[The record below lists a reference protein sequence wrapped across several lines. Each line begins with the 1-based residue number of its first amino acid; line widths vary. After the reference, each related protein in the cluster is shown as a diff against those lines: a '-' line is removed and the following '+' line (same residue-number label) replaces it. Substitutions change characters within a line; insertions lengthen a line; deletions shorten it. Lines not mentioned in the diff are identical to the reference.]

1 MNKKIHFIGIAGV
14 AIAPI
19 AKMLKDMGWI
29 VTGSDEEVFDPILTY
44 LKTNDIAW
52 QEGFDASRVQDV
64 DMVLIGG
71 GAVLKHSN
79 NVELEE
85 AKRLNKK
92 IVTFAQILEEILVKE
107 ESIVVTGTYGKTT
120 TSGLLAYLLD
130 RLNLNP
136 SFMTGGQP
144 IHFASG
150 TRNTNSKYSV
160 LEGDEFAAAFGYDNE
175 PKFIY
180 YKPKYSLI
188 TASQWD
194 HLNLYPTE
202 QSFID
207 AFKKLLDKTVTNS
220 GIALLCSTGKNID
233 ILFNEYKDKLPIYT
247 YSIYDTQF
255 KGFSHY
261 SVSNIKNI
269 DMVYTSFKVL
279 RDNKEVGE
287 FKTQLIGNHNIEND
301 LGAIAMCDI
310 LQFDLVA
317 VSQAMSEYKGVRRR
331 QEIRGINSKGSIV
344 MDDLAHSAVKAQS
357 TLEALR
363 SRYKQEKIVVI
374 FDPHASSLSDR
385 KSLEWYAG
393 AFDKADKVYVPRVT
407 VKKRTN
413 KDDRVYGI
421 DIVNTIKTTQPNVE
435 YAPKDEILINNL
447 KNDSTS
453 NTVIVFMSSGGWR
466 NIIDEI
472 LK

>member
-150 TRNTNSKYSV
+150 TRNTNSK
-160 LEGDEFAAAFGYDNE
+160 
-175 PKFIY
+175 
-180 YKPKYSLI
+180 
-188 TASQWD
+188 
-194 HLNLYPTE
+194 
-202 QSFID
+202 
-207 AFKKLLDKTVTNS
+207 
-220 GIALLCSTGKNID
+220 
-233 ILFNEYKDKLPIYT
+233 
-247 YSIYDTQF
+247 
-255 KGFSHY
+255 
-261 SVSNIKNI
+261 
-269 DMVYTSFKVL
+269 
-279 RDNKEVGE
+279 
-287 FKTQLIGNHNIEND
+287 
-301 LGAIAMCDI
+301 
-310 LQFDLVA
+310 
-317 VSQAMSEYKGVRRR
+317 
-331 QEIRGINSKGSIV
+331 
-344 MDDLAHSAVKAQS
+344 
-357 TLEALR
+357 
-363 SRYKQEKIVVI
+363 
-374 FDPHASSLSDR
+374 
-385 KSLEWYAG
+385 
-393 AFDKADKVYVPRVT
+393 
-407 VKKRTN
+407 
-413 KDDRVYGI
+413 
-421 DIVNTIKTTQPNVE
+421 
-435 YAPKDEILINNL
+435 
-447 KNDSTS
+447 
-453 NTVIVFMSSGGWR
+453 
-466 NIIDEI
+466 
-472 LK
+472 